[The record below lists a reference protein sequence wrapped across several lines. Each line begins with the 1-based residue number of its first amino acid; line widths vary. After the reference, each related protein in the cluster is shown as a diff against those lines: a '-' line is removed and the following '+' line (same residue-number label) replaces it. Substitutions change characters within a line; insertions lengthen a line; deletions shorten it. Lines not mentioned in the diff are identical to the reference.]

1 VNAPDIKNTP
11 INIGLFGDSAR
22 HAFAANCLALRFK
35 CAHNVPM
42 PRVTATPLS
51 DPKIRALQPST
62 TPIEVRDGHARGLIL
77 RVLPRG
83 QKLWTMRYRY
93 RGSQKRLVLGEYPTM
108 SLAKARDA
116 AEDAR
121 TQVRNGGDPAGD
133 RQTARQI
140 PTDTVAALV
149 KDYKAKHV
157 RVKQRGW
164 VEEERIL
171 DVEVLPRWKDRSVRE
186 LTRRDVRAL
195 VEPIVDRGSPIMAN
209 RVLAVVRRM
218 LNYGVRNDWL
228 DANPASLI
236 DPPGREISRERVLT
250 DDEIRRVW
258 RLLSRQPT
266 TAERGARGRKGSKGT
281 DDDPICPIAPPMA
294 AAIKMRLLTAQ
305 RGGEVIKMRW
315 CDVDL
320 QKGWWTIPGEFAKNG
335 QAHRVPLVA
344 EAIAIIKSR
353 QQGKEKRS
361 KTGTADSSRGD
372 ANDFVFVG
380 SGASMRDR
388 AKKAPS
394 RIARALGIEFRGHD
408 LRRTAATKMAEAGVP
423 RHHISAVLN
432 HIEEGSRVTR
442 IYDRYNYDAEKRTA
456 LDTWAR
462 TLQSIVANEPGRL
475 LPFTATV
482 SN

>member
-1 VNAPDIKNTP
+1 
-11 INIGLFGDSAR
+11 
-22 HAFAANCLALRFK
+22 
-35 CAHNVPM
+35 M
-42 PRVTATPLS
+42 PRVTHAALN
-51 DPKIRALQPST
+51 DQQIRKLKPGA
-62 TPIEVRDGHARGLIL
+62 TPIEVRDGLARGLIL
-77 RVLPRG
+77 QILPSG
-83 QKLWTMRYRY
+83 TKLWTVRYRY
-93 RGSQKRLVLGEYPTM
+93 RGAQRRLILGEYDAM

-121 TQVRNGGDPAGD
+121 TQIRNGGDPAGE

-186 LTRRDVRAL
+186 ITRRDVRAL
-195 VEPIVDRGSPIMAN
+195 VEPVVDRGAPIMAN

-236 DPPGREISRERVLT
+236 DPPGREVSRERVLT
-250 DDEIRRVW
+250 DEEIRRVW

-266 TAERGARGRKGSKGT
+266 TAERGARGRKRSKGT
-281 DDDPICPIAPPMA
+281 DDDPICPIAHPMA

-315 CDVDL
+315 RDVDL

-344 EAIAIIKSR
+344 EAVAIIKH
-353 QQGKEKRS
+353 QQQEQEKRS
-361 KTGTADSSRGD
+361 KATGADSSRSEGSE
-372 ANDFVFVG
+372 FVFVG
-380 SGASMRDR
+380 SGASLRDR

-423 RHHISAVLN
+423 RQHISAVLN
-432 HIEEGSRVTR
+432 HVEEGSRVTR
-442 IYDRYNYDAEKRTA
+442 IYDRYSYDAEKRTA
-456 LDTWAR
+456 LETWAR

-475 LPFTATV
+475 LPFTATG
-482 SN
+482 SD